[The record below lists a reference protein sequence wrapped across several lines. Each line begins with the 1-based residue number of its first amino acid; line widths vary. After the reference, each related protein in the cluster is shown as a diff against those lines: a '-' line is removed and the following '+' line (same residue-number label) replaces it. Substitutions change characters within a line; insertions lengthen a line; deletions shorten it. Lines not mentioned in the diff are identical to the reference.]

1 MEFLW
6 QKLQYLSTG
15 AGSGKEDGANHARQS
30 YVRDTE
36 GAPPIARLPRELLN
50 MIVTYIPIEGNQL
63 QTLALSSHV
72 LFGASLT
79 SDIQLAL
86 NHLRL
91 QLRLAR
97 DSPTSPMDSFNAQ
110 PVWNALPLAYKA
122 AVYAVLLETD
132 KIWSM
137 TNCTVSDPL
146 ATRMYTLL
154 STVPSFNLHVNRD
167 LALRWASGFGHLQT
181 ATLLLSL
188 GCDPSARSNDAIQWA
203 CTNGHLPLVNLL
215 IEDPRVDPGADHQY
229 GLRLAATLGH
239 TEIVQRLLAD
249 PRVLPQVDRNNTIR
263 SAATFGHVD
272 IVQMLLADPRVDPA
286 DMESKALWSAAEEG
300 RAAVV
305 ALLLAD
311 GRPDPMALHSHALR
325 MSAKNGHTEVVRLL
339 LLDGRADPSA
349 DTFFAIKAAYNGNH
363 VEVLRLLG
371 ADPRVDPRIKSEYS
385 PSLWGRMMA
394 LGSLA

>member
-6 QKLQYLSTG
+6 QKLQHLTTG
-15 AGSGKEDGANHARQS
+15 AVSGKEECASNSRQS
-30 YVRDTE
+30 YIRDTI
-36 GAPPIARLPRELLN
+36 GTPPIVTLPREILN

-63 QTLALSSHV
+63 QMLALSSHV
-72 LFGASLT
+72 LFGVSLT
-79 SDIQLAL
+79 SDVRHAL
-86 NHLRL
+86 RHLRL
-91 QLRLAR
+91 QLQLDR
-97 DSPTSPMDSFNAQ
+97 DSPTSLMDSFNAKS
-110 PVWNALPLAYKA
+110 VWSALPLAYKA
-122 AVYAVLLETD
+122 AVYALLLETD

-137 TNCTVSDPL
+137 TNCAVSDHT
-146 ATRMYTLL
+146 ATRIYTLL
-154 STVPSFNLHVNRD
+154 STVPSFNLRVNRD

-203 CTNGHLPLVNLL
+203 CTNGHLLLVNLL
-215 IEDPRVDPGADHQY
+215 IQDPRVDPGADHQY

-239 TEIVQRLLAD
+239 TDIVQLLLMD
-249 PRVLPQVDRNNTIR
+249 RRVLPQVDRNNTIR
-263 SAATFGHVD
+263 SAATFGHVE
-272 IVQMLLADPRVDPA
+272 IVHILLADPRVDPA

-305 ALLLAD
+305 GLLLAD
-311 GRPDPMALHSHALR
+311 GRADPTALNSHALR

-339 LLDGRADPSA
+339 LVDGRADPSA

-363 VEVLRLLG
+363 GEVLRLLG